1 MLSRTHFAVHWHNNT
16 DYIVYV
22 VCLSFL
28 TVFVTMVLITC
39 ISLHSVYQRVT
50 ILYPLPPEHLD
61 FRLDIR
67 NGTTLRVKNNENML
81 GAGGVTLF
89 KRPRWCLSNIF
100 LFFSLFQYQQLQG
113 VSLSLRKIK

>member
-1 MLSRTHFAVHWHNNT
+1 MLSRTHFAIHWHNNT

-50 ILYPLPPEHLD
+50 ILYPLPPEHPD
-61 FRLDIR
+61 FRLDVR
-67 NGTTLRVKNNENML
+67 NGTTLRVKSNENTL
-81 GAGGVTLF
+81 GAGGFTLF
-89 KRPRWCLSNIF
+89 KPLWCLSNIF